1 MRKPYVRFIRIK
13 VRGKQIGNI
22 LLGKDL
28 GKRILGQKLRGG
40 RKILLRELCG
50 GRIIL
55 QIFAGI
61 ADGAGVA
68 AGIGFISDRICV
80 VVLLLEI
87 HLFPAARN
95 SKDNIGYR
103 VGA

>member
-1 MRKPYVRFIRIK
+1 MRKTYVRFVQIK
-13 VRGKQIGNI
+13 VRGKHISNI

-28 GKRILGQKLRGG
+28 GKGIMGQKLRGG

-50 GRIIL
+50 GWIIL

-61 ADGAGVA
+61 ADGAGAA
-68 AGIGFISDRICV
+68 AGIGFISDRIRV
-80 VVLLLEI
+80 VALLFEI
-87 HLFPAARN
+87 HLLPAARN
-95 SKDNIGYR
+95 SKYNIGYR